1 MWWIIII
8 SSVAYIIVV
17 LIYNIVLNLYS
28 VIENNLYFYTFN
40 QDDEIGI
47 KVFLAVLGKKSFEM
61 NDIKK
66 GRKNS
71 VYHKN
76 VTCTMY
82 VHY

>member
-40 QDDEIGI
+40 QDDVIGI

-61 NDIKK
+61 NGIKK

-76 VTCTMY
+76 VTWTMY